1 MEVTRLAD
9 GLWRWTALH
18 PDWKPGDGGPDG
30 WEQEVSCVYLEA
42 PDHVVLVDPLVP
54 GDERDRFFEAL
65 DRDVERARAPR
76 RDRDHLRVARAKR
89 RRSSASA
96 TTPRCGRRPAP
107 SESRRRR

>member
-65 DRDVERARAPR
+65 DRDVERARRPSRSRSPASRTGAAPE
-76 RDRDHLRVARAKR
+76 
-89 RRSSASA
+89 SSASA
-96 TTPRCGRRPAP
+96 TTPRCGRPPAP